1 MKTKMLLI
9 YFAFFQLNLYAND
22 SYFAPIGA
30 KWHYGIVSSNFFID
44 KYYRTFEVI
53 KDTIIEEKQCSVL
66 EQTEYFRKEEGGYI
80 SGYEYIYSDDQ
91 KVYRWNKSKSQ
102 FYLLYDFTANVGDS
116 WRVPCVG
123 CGGQSSDST
132 LLIRVDAVNH
142 INLSGKQLKQLTV
155 TSDGASSFGIGQVN
169 IIERIGGSGYLFLF
183 GYAWEDM
190 HIPNLRCYSDFEIS
204 GSFSNEACDLYV
216 THISNVQNMESSL
229 NIYDGCIQFPKVLLA
244 NLVEVSV
251 YDVSGKLAL
260 KAMPNDDGIL
270 TIQSLSRGI
279 YIVVSKTNN
288 FETKTFKFCK

>member
-9 YFAFFQLNLYAND
+9 YFAFFQLISNTSA
-22 SYFAPIGA
+22 STFAPIGA

-66 EQTEYFRKEEGGYI
+66 EQTEYFKKEEGGYI

-102 FYLLYDFTANVGDS
+102 FYLLYDFSANVGDS

-132 LLIRVDAVNH
+132 LLIRVDAVHH

-155 TSDGASSFGIGQVN
+155 TSDGASSFGSGQVT
-169 IIERIGGSGYLFLF
+169 ERIGGSGYLFLF
-183 GYAWEDM
+183 GYGWDDM

-204 GSFSNEACDLYV
+204 GSFSNEACDLHV

-229 NIYDGCIQFPKVLLA
+229 NVYDGYVQFPKLLLA

-260 KAMPNDDGIL
+260 KSMPDEDGLL

-288 FETKTFKFCK
+288 FETKTFKFRK